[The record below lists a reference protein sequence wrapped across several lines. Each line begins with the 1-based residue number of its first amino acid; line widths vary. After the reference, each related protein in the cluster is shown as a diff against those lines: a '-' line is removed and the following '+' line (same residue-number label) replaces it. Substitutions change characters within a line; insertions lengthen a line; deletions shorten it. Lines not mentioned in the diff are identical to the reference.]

1 MPLNGFR
8 AGGGYVGP
16 RWKQTSSGD
25 YTGNTK
31 VSFGTE
37 VPVRQ
42 IYVWGEPGGL
52 GTGSG
57 TTSSVQMN
65 LWGGS
70 TPTTK
75 ITSGYVPKGAVS
87 NGGSIYTAAFPG
99 TITDGIGMWWDGGNL
114 QDYVEIYGKSLGSIT
129 SSSNDSYQWIFNVRR
144 FDRYQGVTYMVYLNV
159 PSGYVDG
166 FSFEYNVFDT
176 TNSFPVPGTWSI
188 FYTDEA
194 HTTGGIM

>member
-16 RWKQTSSGD
+16 RWKQATTSSINGS
-25 YTGNTK
+25 K
-31 VSFGTE
+31 VSFGTS
-37 VPVRQ
+37 VPARQ
-42 IYVWGEPGGL
+42 IYVWGEPGGV
-52 GTGSG
+52 GTGTG

-70 TPTTK
+70 GTTTK

>member
-1 MPLNGFR
+1 MPINGFR

-16 RWKQTSSGD
+16 RWKQATTSAVNG
-25 YTGNTK
+25 TK
-31 VSFGTE
+31 VSFGTS
-37 VPVRQ
+37 VPARQ
-42 IYVWGEPGGL
+42 IYVWGEPGGV
-52 GTGSG
+52 GVGGG
-57 TTSSVQMN
+57 TTSSIQMN

-70 TPTTK
+70 GTTTK

-87 NGGSIYTAAFPG
+87 LGSTIYTAAFPG

-129 SSSNDSYQWIFNVRR
+129 SQNQDSYQWIFNVRR
-144 FDRYQGVTYMVYLNV
+144 FDRNQGVTYMVYLNV
-159 PSGYVDG
+159 PSGNVDG
-166 FSFEYNVFDT
+166 LSFEYNVFDT
-176 TNSFPVPGTWSI
+176 TNSTPAPGTFTI